1 MKSNDL
7 LLAIHGFYICPRDS
21 SPSTRTQPG
30 FKAQSIAA
38 YSLSTAFHFKGH
50 GDSDTRK
57 QERWKKTI
65 HIGREKTTSR

>member
-30 FKAQSIAA
+30 FKAQFIAA

-57 QERWKKTI
+57 QKGWKKTFYV
-65 HIGREKTTSR
+65 GREKATSR